1 MRRIDI
7 VGTVITCLI
16 FVILFRAFSF
26 LPSWILFTG
35 LGVLICWFFRHKIKR
50 RLRNIFKGRLFRV
63 RKASTES
70 YIKLKDFDGFDGI
83 DLGD

>member
-1 MRRIDI
+1 
-7 VGTVITCLI
+7 
-16 FVILFRAFSF
+16 
-26 LPSWILFTG
+26 